1 MISIKWRVAHSPRAR
16 PEISS
21 VSLELER
28 DIGNQIEH
36 KSIATMLL
44 YLDCCCFNR
53 PFDDLSQIRV
63 RLEAEAV
70 EWILEESRSGR
81 FTIVTSDYLIQEL
94 LRNPKPDHR
103 VNTLAMTEY
112 AGLHAPLMES
122 VASRA
127 SQIEGLAITGFDAL
141 HIAAA
146 EFAGCDYLVTTD
158 DRLLKKSQ
166 RHPGQLM
173 VTLLNPIDIILLP

>member
-1 MISIKWRVAHSPRAR
+1 
-16 PEISS
+16 
-21 VSLELER
+21 
-28 DIGNQIEH
+28 
-36 KSIATMLL
+36 MLL

-81 FTIVTSDYLIQEL
+81 FTIVTSDYLTQEL

-103 VNTLAMTEY
+103 ANTLAMIQY
-112 AGLHAPLMES
+112 AGLHIPLMERI
-122 VASRA
+122 ATRA
-127 SQIEGLAITGFDAL
+127 SAIESLGITGFDAL

-146 EFAGCDYLVTTD
+146 EAAGCDCLVTTD
-158 DRLLKKSQ
+158 DRLLKKSK
-166 RHPGQLM
+166 RHQEQLM
-173 VTLLNPIDIILLP
+173 VTLLNPIDIISLP